1 MNRFNLSINNP
12 NKRGAVFFTILAA
25 FSLWT
30 VDAALDAFILQQGA
44 FSDLFLFNLSRH
56 ELYSRLLMIGFVV
69 ACGGVA
75 LIRDRA
81 FKKLLHLKNLDRA
94 RSEEK
99 LKESE
104 RFLGTIFESFHDP
117 LNIVDRE
124 YRLIKFNDAY
134 ARMRNK
140 LPKDLFGKK
149 CHEALYQKDSPCDGC
164 IVEKTFQSTDPCA
177 VEKQV
182 TLFGGSE
189 TWLEIYTYPILDR
202 NRNVTHVIEYARD
215 ITDRKKAEREKNQLI
230 GKLNHLSTADCL
242 TGLFNRR
249 ALTDT
254 LRHEIERAQRYCGE
268 LSLIL
273 CDVDKLKQINDT
285 YGHAAGDKA
294 LQATAE
300 SLRNSLRKTDIVG
313 RYGGDEFMVI
323 LPETS
328 LEGAKSLADKIR
340 LSVPEIDIEDPR
352 IGHIRI
358 SLSIGIA
365 GCCTATD
372 DSDTLIK
379 RADAALY
386 ASKRNGRNMVS
397 TIGV

>member
-30 VDAALDAFILQQGA
+30 VDAALDAFILRQGA
-44 FSDLFLFNLSRH
+44 FSDLFLFNISRH

-149 CHEALYQKDSPCDGC
+149 CHEALYDRNSPCEGC

-273 CDVDKLKQINDT
+273 CDVDKLKHINDT
-285 YGHAAGDKA
+285 YGHAA
-294 LQATAE
+294 
-300 SLRNSLRKTDIVG
+300 
-313 RYGGDEFMVI
+313 
-323 LPETS
+323 ETS
-328 LEGAKSLADKIR
+328 APGHGRIPQEFTRKNGHRGTVAEMNSWSSCLRRRSKAQKASRTKSA
-340 LSVPEIDIEDPR
+340 SVLRSTLRTPDR
-352 IGHIRI
+352 ASRI

-372 DSDTLIK
+372 DSETLIK

-386 ASKRNGRNMVS
+386 TSKRNGRNMVS